1 MKVAIWFVVMLL
13 AVSLQSTLIP
23 AIAVGGIR
31 PDLVLVV
38 VVSAALADG
47 KETGILCGIFGGLL
61 QDLLSAGPFGVNTLS
76 KMLVGLLVGIYEHKV
91 NKKNLFMP
99 LVAVSAGTFAAMAVN
114 MAFLLGYAQGEAVL
128 TLLIQT
134 PPTLAYHLLL
144 VVPVHFVIL
153 RLKRRQEKI

>member
-1 MKVAIWFVVMLL
+1 MNVAIWFVVMLL
-13 AVSLQSTLIP
+13 AVSLQSTMIP

-47 KETGILCGIFGGLL
+47 KETGILCGIFGGLV
-61 QDLLSAGPFGVNTLS
+61 QDLLSAGPFGVNTLA

-99 LVAVSAGTFAAMAVN
+99 LVAVSVGTFTALAVN
-114 MAFLLGYAQGEAVL
+114 MAFLLGYGQGEAVL

-144 VVPVHFVIL
+144 IVPVHFVIL
-153 RLKRRQEKI
+153 RLKRRLEKI